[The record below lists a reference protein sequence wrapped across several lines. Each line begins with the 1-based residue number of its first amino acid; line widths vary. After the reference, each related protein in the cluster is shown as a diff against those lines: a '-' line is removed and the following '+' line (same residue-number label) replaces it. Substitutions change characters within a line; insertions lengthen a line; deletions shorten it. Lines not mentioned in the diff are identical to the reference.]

1 MLKIIG
7 RKLGLL
13 ALILLL
19 MGAVSV
25 NAEEI
30 EPVATVSNQGTYV
43 IAEGAKYYQSAWGFG
58 TGRWGGV
65 SDGNPY
71 TEIPCEGTLNRY
83 AYLNKEGEVIESGV
97 LHSKEDQTCPEIPE
111 APEGADKLWV
121 HFITEL
127 YCNGWTDYSNC
138 QWVPATTAGQSAEGE
153 QKNPG
158 VVVEE
163 EAKAAEDVVEEI
175 VEVISDKE
183 EAKKTVLVVDVS
195 GSMDTE
201 QAKVLRLINDLEL
214 DAFAA
219 IWVFAEK
226 ACCVTQEQLVN
237 QDFNVGTVTYMRK
250 AFNKMLMEESGVEHI
265 ILISD
270 LVLMDGEYMLAN
282 DPKIK
287 SIEIYDPLWNYEDN
301 GELTSF
307 KTAWPNAAVVWNK
320 LGE

>member
-1 MLKIIG
+1 MLKTV
-7 RKLGLL
+7 RKLGIL
-13 ALILLL
+13 ALLL
-19 MGAVSV
+19 MLLGASTVS
-25 NAEEI
+25 AEEI
-30 EPVATVSNQGTYV
+30 EPATTVSNQGTYV

-58 TGRWGGV
+58 TGRWGVV

-83 AYLNKEGEVIESGV
+83 AYLNKEGEVIESGA
-97 LHSKEDQTCPEIPE
+97 LHSKEDQTYPEIPE

-138 QWVPATTAGQSAEGE
+138 QWVPATTAGQSTEGE

-175 VEVISDKE
+175 GKVISDQDK
-183 EAKKTVLVVDVS
+183 AQKTVLVVDVS

-201 QAKVLRLINDLEL
+201 QAKVLCLINELDL

-226 ACCVTQEQLVN
+226 AYCVTQEQLVN

-270 LVLMDGEYMLAN
+270 LILMDPEYSLAN
-282 DPKIK
+282 APEIK
-287 SIEIYDPLWNYEDN
+287 SIEIYDPIWNPEDA
-301 GELTSF
+301 GELSNF
-307 KTAWPNAAVVWNK
+307 ETAWSNAAVVWNK
-320 LGE
+320 LGG